1 MTITLGQDSSVLGHV
16 MGGGEGADEDDHYFD
31 SLLLLKVNYEIRQK
45 KPIIAIVHPFNSTHL
60 SVVYSICQSYQCGA
74 LRVLLVDF
82 LSLSQQL
89 LNVSKH
95 APLC

>member
-1 MTITLGQDSSVLGHV
+1 MQLIWALFT
-16 MGGGEGADEDDHYFD
+16 
-31 SLLLLKVNYEIRQK
+31 
-45 KPIIAIVHPFNSTHL
+45 
-60 SVVYSICQSYQCGA
+60 CQSYQCGA

-95 APLC
+95 VPLC